1 MEKTQVLSK
10 RLRLEDV
17 DEHLCLTKNL
27 TDQSVYIISGQNSDS
42 IIAPGFIKGDSL
54 LSYFMNWGMTGA
66 LKSFFVNFL
75 LSTYEKKVVR
85 KMLKLILVLLNPIL
99 KKFYSKRIELSAW
112 GFLCRPFKIC
122 TIFC

>member
-42 IIAPGFIKGDSL
+42 IIAPGFIKGL
-54 LSYFMNWGMTGA
+54 FLNYFMNWGMTGA
-66 LKSFFVNFL
+66 LKSFC
-75 LSTYEKKVVR
+75 
-85 KMLKLILVLLNPIL
+85 
-99 KKFYSKRIELSAW
+99 KFFTFNI
-112 GFLCRPFKIC
+112 
-122 TIFC
+122 